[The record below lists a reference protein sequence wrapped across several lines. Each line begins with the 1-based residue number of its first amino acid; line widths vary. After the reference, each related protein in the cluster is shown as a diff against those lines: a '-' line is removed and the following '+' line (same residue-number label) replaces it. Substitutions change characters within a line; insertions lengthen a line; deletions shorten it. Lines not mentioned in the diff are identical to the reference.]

1 MPRPHKRMNHTYTS
15 ETFRSVPCIIGIDQS
30 YKRTGI
36 SIAVNGKLKKI
47 TSVDFQRLNINQ
59 RKEGY

>member
-36 SIAVNGKLKKI
+36 SIAFDNF
-47 TSVDFQRLNINQ
+47 SLNNLLFS
-59 RKEGY
+59 GLYLTF